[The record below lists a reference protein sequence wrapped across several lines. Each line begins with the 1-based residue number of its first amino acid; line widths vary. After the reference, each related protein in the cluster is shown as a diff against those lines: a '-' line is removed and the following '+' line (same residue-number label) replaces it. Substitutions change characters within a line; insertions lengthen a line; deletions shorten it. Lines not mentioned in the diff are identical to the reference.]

1 MEDKS
6 VKNNQSFTRE
16 KSLIERTECSI
27 PIIQQKEDTVF
38 PMNSNKK
45 LSNDV
50 NITDR
55 KKRPLEKFIYS
66 VIFLLSGCAFAL
78 VIYFIAVILIKGIP
92 SVSLQFLTT
101 APNPIKQTVGILPS
115 IVNTLYIILFTLIIC
130 VPIGVGG
137 AIYLNEYAKN
147 KRFVGIIEFAAET
160 LSGIPS
166 ILYGVF
172 GYVVFCL
179 LLNLKVSLKAGILT
193 LTIMVLP
200 IMIRTTQEA
209 LKSVPMTYREG
220 ALGMGSTKWHMVRTI
235 LLPSSLKG
243 ILTGIILSIGR
254 MVSESAALLLVA
266 GGSAM
271 YMPKGSIFD
280 QLSGSGSTLSVELYR
295 YAYSRGENETAF
307 GIAAV
312 LIVIVIL
319 LNFLMRFIAGRLNRN
334 E

>member
-1 MEDKS
+1 M
-6 VKNNQSFTRE
+6 V
-16 KSLIERTECSI
+16 
-27 PIIQQKEDTVF
+27 
-38 PMNSNKK
+38 NS
-45 LSNDV
+45 LSNDRK
-50 NITDR
+50 ITDR
-55 KKRPLEKFIYS
+55 KNHPFEKVFYS
-66 VIFLLSGCAFAL
+66 LIFLVSGCVLAL
-78 VIYFIAVILIKGIP
+78 VVYFIAVILIRGLPAVTP
-92 SVSLQFLTT
+92 SFLTT
-101 APNPIKQTVGILPS
+101 APNPIKQTIGIFPS
-115 IVNTLYIILFTLIIC
+115 IINTLYIIFFTLIIC

-147 KRFVGIIEFAAET
+147 KKFVRAIEFATET

-179 LLNLKVSLKAGILT
+179 LFDLKVSLIAGILT

-200 IMIRTTQEA
+200 IMIRTSQEA
-209 LKSVPMTYREG
+209 LRSVPKSYREG
-220 ALGMGSTKWHMVRTI
+220 ALGMGSTKWYMVRTI

-295 YAYSRGENETAF
+295 YAYSRGDNETAF

-312 LIVIVIL
+312 LIIIVIL
-319 LNFLMRFIAGRLNRN
+319 LNLLTRFIAGRLSRN
-334 E
+334 G

>member
-1 MEDKS
+1 MVD
-6 VKNNQSFTRE
+6 VLANNR
-16 KSLIERTECSI
+16 K
-27 PIIQQKEDTVF
+27 
-38 PMNSNKK
+38 
-45 LSNDV
+45 
-50 NITDR
+50 ITD
-55 KKRPLEKFIYS
+55 KKNRPFEKIFYSAIFI
-66 VIFLLSGCAFAL
+66 VAGLVLAM
-78 VIYFIAVILIKGIP
+78 VIYFIAVILIRGLP
-92 SVSLQFLTT
+92 AVTWSFLTT
-101 APNPIKQTVGILPS
+101 APNPIKKTIGIFPS
-115 IVNTLYIILFTLIIC
+115 IVNTLYIIVFTLIIC

-147 KRFVGIIEFAAET
+147 KKFVRVIEFATET

-179 LLNLKVSLKAGILT
+179 MFGLKVSLLAGIFT

-200 IMIRTTQEA
+200 IMIRTSQEA
-209 LKSVPMTYREG
+209 LRSVPKSYREG
-220 ALGMGSTKWHMVRTI
+220 ALGMGATKWYMVRTI
-235 LLPSSLKG
+235 LLPSSLGG

-271 YMPKGSIFD
+271 YMPKGSILD

-295 YAYSRGENETAF
+295 YAYSRGDNQTAF

-312 LIVIVIL
+312 LIIIVIL
-319 LNFLMRFIAGRLNRN
+319 LNLLTRYIAERLNKK
-334 E
+334 

>member
-1 MEDKS
+1 LTDIKS
-6 VKNNQSFTRE
+6 ARQG
-16 KSLIERTECSI
+16 
-27 PIIQQKEDTVF
+27 
-38 PMNSNKK
+38 
-45 LSNDV
+45 LSN
-50 NITDR
+50 NRKITDR
-55 KKRPLEKFIYS
+55 KKRPFEKLFYGIIY
-66 VIFLLSGCAFAL
+66 LLSGCVLAL
-78 VIYFIAVILIKGIP
+78 VIYFISITLIIGLPAVTWDFI
-92 SVSLQFLTT
+92 ST
-101 APNPIKQTVGILPS
+101 APNPIKQTIGIFPS
-115 IVNTLYIILFTLIIC
+115 IVNTLYMILFTLIIC

-147 KRFVGIIEFAAET
+147 KRLVRVIEFATET

-172 GYVVFCL
+172 GYMVFCL
-179 LLNLKVSLKAGILT
+179 LFDFKVSLIAGILT

-200 IMIRTTQEA
+200 IMIRTSQEA
-209 LKSVPMTYREG
+209 LKSVPLSYREG
-220 ALGMGSTKWHMVRTI
+220 ALGMGSTKWYMVRTI

-271 YMPKGSIFD
+271 YMPKGSLWS
-280 QLSGSGSTLSVELYR
+280 QLSSSGSTLSVELYR
-295 YAYSRGENETAF
+295 YAYSRGDNETAF

-319 LNFLMRFIAGRLNRN
+319 LNLLTRFIAGRLNRK
-334 E
+334 

>member
-1 MEDKS
+1 MTDKLPRNITAGRR
-6 VKNNQSFTRE
+6 KIRE
-16 KSLIERTECSI
+16 SAG
-27 PIIQQKEDTVF
+27 D
-38 PMNSNKK
+38 K
-45 LSNDV
+45 LSNDI
-50 NITDR
+50 NITA
-55 KKRPLEKFIYS
+55 KKRRPLEKLVYG
-66 VIFLLSGCAFAL
+66 VIFLLSGC
-78 VIYFIAVILIKGIP
+78 VIAMVVYFIATILIRGLP
-92 SVSLQFLTT
+92 AVSLSFVTT
-101 APNPIKQTVGILPS
+101 APNPIAKTVGIFPS
-115 IVNTLYIILFTLIIC
+115 IINTLYIIFFTLLFC

-137 AIYLNEYAKN
+137 AIYLNEYAGS
-147 KRFVGIIEFAAET
+147 KRFVRVIEFATET

-179 LLNLKVSLKAGILT
+179 LFGLKVSLISGILT

-209 LKSVPMTYREG
+209 LRAVPKSYRDG
-220 ALGMGSTKWHMVRTI
+220 ALAIGSTKWHMVRTI

-271 YMPKGSIFD
+271 YMPKGSIFS
-280 QLSGSGSTLSVELYR
+280 QLSGAGSTLSVELYR
-295 YAYSRGENETAF
+295 YAYSRGDNETAF

-312 LIVIVIL
+312 LIIIVII
-319 LNFLMRFIAGRLNRN
+319 LNTLTRYIAGRLQKT
-334 E
+334 